1 MRLWAALALAAALAA
16 AKKTESS
23 QDTKYEI
30 DKLQALVDSKKTLFD
45 SLEATLRR
53 ASESDGAAAE
63 EAKPDADSDAVV
75 DISSDKPG
83 GEEKKKKN
91 SIELV
96 CESES
101 QVRPSSWCL
110 CQSTVHV
117 GIGTGVMH
125 QNVHVVIL
133 RE

>member
-1 MRLWAALALAAALAA
+1 MRLWAALALAAALAT

-30 DKLQALVDSKKTLFD
+30 DKLQALVDNKKTLFD

-83 GEEKKKKN
+83 GEEKK
-91 SIELV
+91 
-96 CESES
+96 
-101 QVRPSSWCL
+101 
-110 CQSTVHV
+110 
-117 GIGTGVMH
+117 
-125 QNVHVVIL
+125 
-133 RE
+133 

>member
-30 DKLQALVDSKKTLFD
+30 DKLQALVDNKKTLFD

-63 EAKPDADSDAVV
+63 EAKAKAQQRLEEGS
-75 DISSDKPG
+75 DISEDEAKALAQA
-83 GEEKKKKN
+83 
-91 SIELV
+91 ILY
-96 CESES
+96 SEA
-101 QVRPSSWCL
+101 QLKAKR
-110 CQSTVHV
+110 HR
-117 GIGTGVMH
+117 G
-125 QNVHVVIL
+125 
-133 RE
+133 

>member
-30 DKLQALVDSKKTLFD
+30 DKLQALVDNKKTLFD

-63 EAKPDADSDAVV
+63 EAKPDSDAVV

-83 GEEKKKKN
+83 GEEKKKKKKK
-91 SIELV
+91 
-96 CESES
+96 
-101 QVRPSSWCL
+101 
-110 CQSTVHV
+110 
-117 GIGTGVMH
+117 GADADAAGVAAL
-125 QNVHVVIL
+125 IL
-133 RE
+133 DEDSY